1 MDFTNLTN
9 VSTMQGVAYYTNNA
23 TDGILFTGGI
33 IVFFIIILM
42 YLYKNMENNGYSFVG
57 IFTTSSWIMFVVS
70 GFFYLS
76 KLIPTLLPLMFLIL
90 SAIGTI
96 VLYSSSR
103 Y

>member
-9 VSTMQGVAYYTNNA
+9 VSTMQGVAYYTNNQ

-57 IFTTSSWIMFVVS
+57 IFTVSSWIMFVVS
-70 GFFYLS
+70 GFFYLANLVQT
-76 KLIPTLLPLMFLIL
+76 LIPLMFLL
-90 SAIGTI
+90 FSAIGTI
-96 VLYSSSR
+96 VLYSSR
-103 Y
+103 Q